1 MKSID
6 NMPDIIRE
14 IENALEFGKKI
25 KPPPEL
31 DLKIYYGCGTTR
43 QPGYINVDVRNTNAT
58 DLVVGLWE
66 LSECLKQC
74 CSEVYMSH
82 VLEHFGSPGKAMRKG
97 NNDVLGAIL
106 CVKKMLKD
114 SGVIRIAV
122 PNFKIL
128 CQMYINGEVPL
139 YPKLL
144 GRISGEQ
151 EYPENLHKCVF
162 DYEFLDYCLTYCGFE
177 DIQSWDPINEG
188 FNIDSSFDQINGTNT
203 SLNLKAKIYKKGI
216 KKFLNI

>member
-1 MKSID
+1 ML
-6 NMPDIIRE
+6 DIIGE
-14 IENALEFGKKI
+14 IKKALGLGKKL
-25 KPPPEL
+25 KLAPDV

-106 CVKKMLKD
+106 CVKKMLRD
-114 SGVIRIAV
+114 SGTIRIAV
-122 PNFKIL
+122 PDFKIL
-128 CQMYINGEVPL
+128 CQLYINGEVPL

-151 EYPENLHKCVF
+151 EYPENLHRCVF
-162 DYEFLDYCLTYCGFE
+162 DDEFLEYCLSYCGFK
-177 DIQSWDPINEG
+177 DIQRWDPTEED
-188 FNIDSSFDQINGTNT
+188 FNIDSSFDQINGVDT
-203 SLNLKAKIYKKGI
+203 SLNLKAKIYKRGI
-216 KKFLNI
+216 KKYLTR

>member
-1 MKSID
+1 MF
-6 NMPDIIRE
+6 DIIRK
-14 IENALEFGKKI
+14 IEKALELEKKI
-25 KPPPEL
+25 KQPPNL
-31 DLKIYYGCGTTR
+31 DLKINYGCGTTR
-43 QPGYINVDVRNTNAT
+43 QPGYVNVDVRNTNAT
-58 DLVVGLWE
+58 DVVAGLPE
-66 LSECLKQC
+66 LAVCLKGC

-106 CVKKMLKD
+106 AVKKMLMD
-114 SGVIRIAV
+114 SGTIRIAV
-122 PNFKIL
+122 PDFKIL
-128 CQMYINGEVPL
+128 CQMYVNGEVPL

-162 DYEFLDYCLTYCGFE
+162 DYEFLEFCLTYCGFE

-188 FNIDSSFDQINGTNT
+188 FTIDSSFDQINGVNT

-216 KKFLNI
+216 KKYLNI

>member
-1 MKSID
+1 
-6 NMPDIIRE
+6 MPGVVQE
-14 IENALEFGKKI
+14 IGKALEVGKKLKVPGGI
-25 KPPPEL
+25 

-43 QPGYINVDVRNTNAT
+43 QPGYINIDVRNTEAT
-58 DLVVGLWE
+58 DIVAE
-66 LSECLKQC
+66 LPAIAVCLKKC
-74 CSEVYMSH
+74 CSEIYMSH

-106 CVKKMLKD
+106 LVKGMLRD
-114 SGVIRIAV
+114 SGTIRIAV

-128 CQMYINGEVPL
+128 CQLYIAGKVPL

-162 DYEFLDYCLTYCGFE
+162 DYEFLEYCLTYCGFE
-177 DIQSWDPINEG
+177 DIQSWDPVEEG
-188 FNIDSSFDQINGTNT
+188 FRIDSSFDEINGVNT
-203 SLNLKAKIYKKGI
+203 SLNVKAKVYGKGI
-216 KKFLNI
+216 RKYLKG

>member
-1 MKSID
+1 MRNVIG
-6 NMPDIIRE
+6 E
-14 IENALEFGKKI
+14 IQKALQLGKKI
-25 KPPPEL
+25 KRPTDV

-58 DLVVGLWE
+58 DIVAGLWE
-66 LSECLKQC
+66 LGACLKGC

-97 NNDVLGAIL
+97 KNDVLGAIL
-106 CVKKMLKD
+106 SVKKMLRD
-114 SGVIRIAV
+114 SGTIRIAV
-122 PNFKIL
+122 PDFKIL

-151 EYPENLHKCVF
+151 EYPENLHRCVF
-162 DYEFLDYCLTYCGFE
+162 DDEFLEYCLTYCGFK
-177 DIQSWDPINEG
+177 DIQHWDPTEED
-188 FNIDSSFDQINGTNT
+188 FNIDSSFDQINGVDT

-216 KKFLNI
+216 KKYLTR